1 MDYFND
7 SWSPNE
13 EAALKCRSWYEWDD
27 RWTNGCNAS
36 SDSLICWPPTPAG
49 VIVYQPC
56 FQELR
61 GILYDTTKNASR
73 ICYENNTWGLTDF
86 NECTILGE
94 PKAVTYDEEGT
105 VDTIIYLYIA
115 GHCLSL
121 IMTTLAIFVFCRFK
135 ELKCLR
141 NKIHSNLMASYLL
154 AGIMWILNYTNLT
167 DTGTFKCALLVLPLY
182 YFTMTNY
189 FWAFIEGMYLFI
201 LVVDTFFP
209 DRVRLR
215 TYMAIGWGIPLIII
229 PTWCVTKLL
238 VPTKNDLDLY
248 NQITYE
254 RYCPLMA
261 SYVDD
266 WIYQSPIVIVL
277 LINSV
282 FLVKIM
288 RVLIT
293 KIRSTK
299 SAETHNYK
307 KATKALL
314 VLIPLLGIT
323 FCLDMINPSST
334 GLLVNIYKFSKVVII
349 STQGFTVSLLYCFF
363 NNEVQSTLKYH
374 ISRWQAKRKFLASRK
389 KYGRSWLSVKPN
401 NIICDHQLD
410 PKELMPWI
418 PANNVR
424 SSSCVSNDTTT
435 SALSNKRL
443 PPDTTIEIPP
453 HPEQQ
458 PLYEDTKYYVGDN
471 REP

>member
-1 MDYFND
+1 
-7 SWSPNE
+7 
-13 EAALKCRSWYEWDD
+13 
-27 RWTNGCNAS
+27 
-36 SDSLICWPPTPAG
+36 
-49 VIVYQPC
+49 
-56 FQELR
+56 
-61 GILYDTTKNASR
+61 
-73 ICYENNTWGLTDF
+73 
-86 NECTILGE
+86 
-94 PKAVTYDEEGT
+94 
-105 VDTIIYLYIA
+105 
-115 GHCLSL
+115 
-121 IMTTLAIFVFCRFK
+121 
-135 ELKCLR
+135 
-141 NKIHSNLMASYLL
+141 MASYLL

-167 DTGTFKCALLVLPLY
+167 NTGTFKCALLVLPLY

-229 PTWCVTKLL
+229 STWCVTKLL

-334 GLLVNIYKFSKVVII
+334 GLLVNIYKFSKVIII

-363 NNEVQSTLKYH
+363 NNEVQNTLKYH
-374 ISRWQAKRKFLASRK
+374 IARWQTKRKFLASRK
-389 KYGRSWLSVKPN
+389 KYDQSWMSVKRN

-424 SSSCVSNDTTT
+424 SSSCVSNSTTT
-435 SALSNKRL
+435 SALSNTRL

-458 PLYEDTKYYVGDN
+458 TLDENTKAVGDN